1 MTRIPSP
8 DRRSVKTRQALRT
21 AFRQMLTIK
30 AYRKIT
36 ITDLAEEAGIARHT
50 FYNHFQS
57 KEDLLDILIDSVL
70 EGFFRELEGWDF
82 FSMDPDQELAMF
94 TAFFQTWK
102 DHKDIS
108 DLLKNPEL
116 EMVITERLKAFFTRL
131 FHQKI
136 KAELPEISFQFAKY
150 VINFNAYSLVG
161 LLKPWIES
169 GMKASPDHLAG
180 FLLELTGSQRRLQ
193 AVRAYQRILSV

>member
-1 MTRIPSP
+1 MSQFESTDPRAQ
-8 DRRSVKTRQALRT
+8 KTRAAIEKALKELL
-21 AFRQMLTIK
+21 AKKKF
-30 AYRKIT
+30 RKIT
-36 ITDLAEEAGIARHT
+36 ISEITEQAGIARHT
-50 FYNHFQS
+50 FYNHYQT
-57 KEDLLDILIDSVL
+57 KHDLLDHLVDSVL

-82 FSMDPDQELAMF
+82 FLMDPDQELAMF
-94 TAFFQTWK
+94 TAFFQAWK

-108 DLLKNPEL
+108 DLLKYPEL

-180 FLLELTGSQRRLQ
+180 FLLELTGAQRRLQ